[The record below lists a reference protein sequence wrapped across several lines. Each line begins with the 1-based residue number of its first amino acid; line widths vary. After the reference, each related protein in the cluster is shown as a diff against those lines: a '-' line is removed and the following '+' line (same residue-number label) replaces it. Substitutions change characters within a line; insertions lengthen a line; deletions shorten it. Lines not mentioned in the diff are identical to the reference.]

1 MPFFFNN
8 DLPLF
13 ALQSGYSLYRTFASM
28 PKNRLSHLAKQLKNT
43 WRLLERNDPMR
54 LAGATAFFTTF
65 ALPPIL
71 LILIQLLSLIFERK
85 TISRQLFHQLTEIVG
100 KDSVKQLIATL
111 RGFRGLA
118 DNLPLAIGGFVF
130 LLFVATTLFK
140 VLQSSINQIWM
151 IRRTGVQ
158 KFRMAYRSR
167 IKSTL
172 VIIFTGLL
180 FLATLFAESLKLL
193 FGKYIHE
200 VLPGSGFLFYGA
212 LSASISIL
220 IVSIWFMA
228 VFRYLPDGKP
238 TWRVAFTGGL
248 LTSILFHIGKYLLG
262 WMLPGSNIGAVYG
275 TSASIVLLLL
285 FVFYS
290 SLIFYFGVA
299 FTKVWSDYLKQP
311 IRPLHNAQTY
321 DYKEVMEPISPFKQK

>member
-1 MPFFFNN
+1 
-8 DLPLF
+8 
-13 ALQSGYSLYRTFASM
+13 
-28 PKNRLSHLAKQLKNT
+28 
-43 WRLLERNDPMR
+43 MR

-85 TISRQLFHQLTEIVG
+85 TISRQLFHQLAEIVG

-118 DNLPLAIGGFVF
+118 DNLPLAIAGFIF

-172 VIIFTGLL
+172 VIIFAGLL
-180 FLATLFAESLKLL
+180 FLATIFAESLKLL

-212 LSASISIL
+212 LSASLSIL
-220 IVSIWFMA
+220 IVSTWFMV

-248 LTSILFHIGKYLLG
+248 LTSILFHIGKYILG
-262 WMLPGSNIGAVYG
+262 WLLPGSNIGAVYG

-290 SLIFYFGVA
+290 SIIFYFGAA
-299 FTKVWSDYLKQP
+299 FTKVWSEYLKQP
-311 IRPLHNAQTY
+311 IRPRHNAQIY
-321 DYKEVMEPISPFKQK
+321 DYKEVTIEPLPPFKKT